1 MTSPTPATTVTSSSS
16 LVACDL
22 ADLLVSGLTG
32 LRLMRELRER
42 FPHANRT
49 DVFFGVAIAISLLE
63 AERVEL
69 VCELQ
74 IAGRDLVKNSSSS
87 AG

>member
-1 MTSPTPATTVTSSSS
+1 
-16 LVACDL
+16 
-22 ADLLVSGLTG
+22 
-32 LRLMRELRER
+32 MRELRER